1 MAFEALTCAGTLAP
15 VGGCFTGVTGA
26 GVLELSGLDAG
37 VFGGGPILGFEGGID
52 GGFRKCCP
60 LGVPVSCLDG
70 SDGAFVAELT
80 FDCGFLFAGSMTG
93 FDERGCSGLRVGA
106 AFWPDLWEPEQLLFS
121 LLLAG
126 DKLGVFSLF
135 RFNPSPKSMKAP
147 RRI

>member
-1 MAFEALTCAGTLAP
+1 
-15 VGGCFTGVTGA
+15 
-26 GVLELSGLDAG
+26 LSGLDAG

-70 SDGAFVAELT
+70 SDSAFVAELM
-80 FDCGFLFAGSMTG
+80 FGCGFLFTGSMTG